1 MFDRI
6 VSLSINWL
14 IANLNQ
20 TQAFFVGGGG
30 GGTVCNLA
38 IQLSAICQHMQ
49 APITM

>member
-6 VSLSINWL
+6 VLLSINWF

-20 TQAFFVGGGG
+20 TQAFFAGGE